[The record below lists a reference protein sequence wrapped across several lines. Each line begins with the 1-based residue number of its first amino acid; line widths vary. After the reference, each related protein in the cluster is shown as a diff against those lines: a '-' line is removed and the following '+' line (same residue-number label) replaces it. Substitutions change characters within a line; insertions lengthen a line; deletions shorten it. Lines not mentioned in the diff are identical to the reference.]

1 MLSSEFL
8 ALALPY
14 PLDYSEHTLS
24 ARTCS
29 FCLLEQQQLQSY
41 CPVIAFGGYEG
52 LAAAAVV
59 CVEGVR
65 APSGFLGAEHLLDA
79 APRHFLGY

>member
-1 MLSSEFL
+1 MFFL
-8 ALALPY
+8 
-14 PLDYSEHTLS
+14 
-24 ARTCS
+24 
-29 FCLLEQQQLQSY
+29 LLEQQQLQS
-41 CPVIAFGGYEG
+41 CCSVIAFGGYKG
-52 LAAAAVV
+52 LAVG